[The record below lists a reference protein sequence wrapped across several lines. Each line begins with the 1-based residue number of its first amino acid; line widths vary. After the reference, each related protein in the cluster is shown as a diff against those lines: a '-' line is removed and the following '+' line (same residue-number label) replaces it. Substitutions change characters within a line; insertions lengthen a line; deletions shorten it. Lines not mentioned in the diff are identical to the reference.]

1 MVLNIHVNTFFSFI
15 FGEVLEWGGGGGGGA
30 EIGSLGL

>member
-1 MVLNIHVNTFFSFI
+1 MVLNIYVNTFFSFI
-15 FGEVLEWGGGGGGGA
+15 FGEVLEGGGGGA